1 MLEKGVP
8 DKKSDL
14 QILFIDT
21 ITDRSINLIGVSLA
35 KTDSQAEPKSH
46 LLSRNLLLDFDST
59 RSVMQ
64 VSEKKREKKA
74 VTKKLPLK
82 FF

>member
-35 KTDSQAEPKSH
+35 KTESQAEPKSQ

-64 VSEKKREKKA
+64 VSEKKRKKA
-74 VTKKLPLK
+74 VTKKTAAQV
-82 FF
+82 F

>member
-35 KTDSQAEPKSH
+35 KTEIQAEPKSQ

-64 VSEKKREKKA
+64 VSEKKRKKA
-74 VTKKLPLK
+74 VTKKTAAQV
-82 FF
+82 F